1 MSSIQQLIDALFT
14 QSSADMFLTS
24 IGMETL
30 RNLGTFL
37 QTTLTIHIGLELYI
51 ILRQKMIQVKSGQII
66 KARTNLNFGFLY
78 A

>member
-1 MSSIQQLIDALFT
+1 MH
-14 QSSADMFLTS
+14 FLLNQVQICFS
-24 IGMETL
+24 HLLVWKPWGTL
-30 RNLGTFL
+30 EPSL

-66 KARTNLNFGFLY
+66 KARTNLNFSFLY